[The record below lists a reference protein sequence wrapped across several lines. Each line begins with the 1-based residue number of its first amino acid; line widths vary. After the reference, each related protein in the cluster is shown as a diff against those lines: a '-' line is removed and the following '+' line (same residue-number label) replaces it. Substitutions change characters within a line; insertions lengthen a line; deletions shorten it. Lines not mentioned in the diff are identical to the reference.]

1 VCSTP
6 VSRYATAEKRLTRA
20 ILSRIKYI
28 ADGCRNASVDATM
41 FESMFEYK
49 AIRAGRSAHGP
60 ALSFA
65 IHCGI
70 AALLLMAGTS
80 PAVRKALRPTMNA
93 VPLIAP
99 YVSAV
104 HSTGGGGG
112 GDRSP
117 LPASRGRLPKIAL
130 RQFTPPMVVL
140 NNTNPKLAMEP
151 TLILSAEVSLPQMNP
166 AELGDPFGGLGPK
179 SNGPGSG
186 GGIGTGVGTGVG
198 PGKGPGLG
206 PGVGGNVSLRGV
218 GGATSSPVLLFKVEP
233 EFSEQARQAKHQGVV
248 ILYGEVDTSGRLT
261 NVRVV
266 QGLGLGLDEKA
277 MEAVKQW
284 KFRPGYQNG
293 RPVTAA
299 ATIEVNFHL
308 L

>member
-1 VCSTP
+1 
-6 VSRYATAEKRLTRA
+6 
-20 ILSRIKYI
+20 
-28 ADGCRNASVDATM
+28 M
-41 FESMFEYK
+41 FESTVFQ
-49 AIRAGRSAHGP
+49 AGRSARGP

-65 IHCGI
+65 MHGCL
-70 AALLLMAGTS
+70 AALLLLAGTS
-80 PAVRKALRPTMNA
+80 PEVRRTLLPMTNS

-99 YVSAV
+99 YF
-104 HSTGGGGG
+104 STANGGGGGG

-117 LPASRGRLPKIAL
+117 LPASKGRLPKIAP
-130 RQFTPPMVVL
+130 RQFTPPMAVL

-151 TLILSAEVSLPQMNP
+151 TLILSEEVNLPHTNL
-166 AELGDPFGGLGPK
+166 AELGDPFGGLGPR

-186 GGIGTGVGTGVG
+186 GGIGTGDGTGAG

-206 PGVGGNVSLRGV
+206 PGDGGGTGGPRGL
-218 GGATSSPVLLFKVEP
+218 GAISGEVSSPILLFKVEP
-233 EFSEQARQAKHQGVV
+233 EFSEEARKAKYQGMV
-248 ILYGEVDTSGRLT
+248 ILYGEVDINGKLR

-266 QGLGLGLDEKA
+266 RGLGLGLDEKA

-293 RPVTAA
+293 RPVVAA